1 MPDLQQI
8 ILDEVKEMRTEV
20 VNNGT
25 RITAL
30 EIEVRNLGKRA
41 NGFNGYISSVR
52 WSRTDWL
59 KFLGVSGGWVIGF
72 TTIILAA
79 LKVI

>member
-1 MPDLQQI
+1 MPELQQI
-8 ILDEVKEMRTEV
+8 ILDEVRDMRKEV

-30 EIEVRNLGKRA
+30 EIEVRGLSKRA
-41 NGFNGYISSVR
+41 NGFDGYIEKVR
-52 WSRTDWL
+52 WSRADWL